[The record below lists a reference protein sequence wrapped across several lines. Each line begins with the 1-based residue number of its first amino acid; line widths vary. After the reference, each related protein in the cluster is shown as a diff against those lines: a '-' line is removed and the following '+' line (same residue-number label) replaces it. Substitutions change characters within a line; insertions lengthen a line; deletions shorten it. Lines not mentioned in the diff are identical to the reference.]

1 MSPKSFY
8 MKWLDKSASRPRMGQ
23 FGAGRDGGYR
33 EALKIERRNSLS
45 RFQLDR
51 SDTVGVVGT
60 ENAKR
65 DRMGMRSGE
74 RGWRPAGRTDPR

>member
-8 MKWLDKSASRPRMGQ
+8 VKWLDKSASRPRMGQ
-23 FGAGRDGGYR
+23 FGAGWDGGYR
-33 EALKIERRNSLS
+33 EASEIERRNSLS
-45 RFQLDR
+45 RFQLDQ

-65 DRMGMRSGE
+65 DRMGMRRGR
-74 RGWRPAGRTDPR
+74 RGWQPADRTDLR